1 MRAPTQASPAPGPA
15 ATDVAAA
22 RALARQKAVATG
34 LVALC
39 ALAYAAAKAAE
50 GRHPAAAYVAAF
62 AEAAII
68 GALADW
74 YAVVAL
80 FRHPMGLRLPHTA
93 IIPANQTRIAENIGS
108 FIAQHLLAGPRVGDK
123 VLELDPAGSIGR
135 WIAEPHNRRQ
145 IAAHAVRLL
154 PDAIEAI
161 DREMLRGE
169 IERGVLDRLAAVDF
183 GKVIGTSLEVI
194 TRNHRHHAILDEVL
208 GRIETRLAEPAALDA
223 IRDRIRRE
231 LPTLF
236 RFFLAD
242 AYLLQRLIRASH
254 ALLTEV
260 RCDPV
265 HPLRAELDRL
275 IADFVVKLRSSPQH
289 RKEAEGL
296 KHELLAHAELREILA
311 EGWDR
316 LVAAVRADIAREEG
330 IIRPGFE
337 AFLGDLAERLQHD
350 GDLRARLNRW
360 LAEAAASMTE
370 RYRHEI
376 ASFVAAQVKSWD
388 AQHAVRTIELS
399 LGKDLQYIRIN
410 GTLVGGLLGLAIF
423 TATRL
428 ALH

>member
-1 MRAPTQASPAPGPA
+1 MRAPTQASPVPGPA
-15 ATDVAAA
+15 AIDLGAA

-39 ALAYAAAKAAE
+39 ALAYAAAKVAE

-62 AEAAII
+62 AESAII

-169 IERGVLDRLAAVDF
+169 VERGVLDRLAAVDF

-194 TRNHRHHAILDEVL
+194 TRNHRHHAILD
-208 GRIETRLAEPAALDA
+208 
-223 IRDRIRRE
+223 
-231 LPTLF
+231 
-236 RFFLAD
+236 
-242 AYLLQRLIRASH
+242 
-254 ALLTEV
+254 
-260 RCDPV
+260 
-265 HPLRAELDRL
+265 
-275 IADFVVKLRSSPQH
+275 
-289 RKEAEGL
+289 
-296 KHELLAHAELREILA
+296 
-311 EGWDR
+311 
-316 LVAAVRADIAREEG
+316 
-330 IIRPGFE
+330 
-337 AFLGDLAERLQHD
+337 
-350 GDLRARLNRW
+350 
-360 LAEAAASMTE
+360 
-370 RYRHEI
+370 
-376 ASFVAAQVKSWD
+376 
-388 AQHAVRTIELS
+388 
-399 LGKDLQYIRIN
+399 
-410 GTLVGGLLGLAIF
+410 
-423 TATRL
+423 
-428 ALH
+428 